1 MMVLKMMMSIGVTRT
16 AAVTLSWVESDTL
29 PDHFCKMCCRAW
41 LCFFLYFYIFV
52 FYENILSSETFMT
65 IVHFKIYL
73 KGGNHK
79 IFFFCLLTNVQ
90 CSCQRIKFAKLAEW
104 LGLVRIHIDQ
114 VSLCFGGLQIKLIKA
129 KLKCFWFRCLLS
141 LQLTAAQTN

>member
-1 MMVLKMMMSIGVTRT
+1 MDNDDDDDGNVEDDDGAEDDDGVEDDDVNRCDSNSGGDTVVSRVRHLARSLLQNVLPSVIV
-16 AAVTLSWVESDTL
+16 
-29 PDHFCKMCCRAW
+29 
-41 LCFFLYFYIFV
+41 FFLYFYIFV

-129 KLKCFWFRCLLS
+129 
-141 LQLTAAQTN
+141 N